1 MELRAVL
8 GEEWGSALPRTATG
22 EAAVTRER
30 TQDNVAAALSAS
42 LEPDRVFGVLETAPD
57 YRLQHLPGQD
67 RARRRRAVH
76 LESAATERGLRSHV
90 LFAVEHLALALA
102 TGHENQAQKQIK

>member
-42 LEPDRVFGVLETAPD
+42 LEPDRVFGVLETAPGD
-57 YRLQHLPGQD
+57 RLQHLPDRIELVAAGQFISN
-67 RARRRRAVH
+67 RPGR
-76 LESAATERGLRSHV
+76 SAACVAPVRC
-90 LFAVEHLALALA
+90 
-102 TGHENQAQKQIK
+102 